1 MYKIPK
7 LLKPPHKQSLEF
19 QKMQEELRK
28 SQQAQ
33 KEKAVVKIQPEFV
46 VEEDLDENDYANYI
60 PLKQEPKKIEQ
71 LQQYQ
76 PRDYL
81 EEFFDQKGIIKRQQ
95 DRKNKMMNAINYEIE
110 RNEKCI
116 DELMQEFQDYQEE
129 INHIQVKVKD
139 IEKEGKNLTI
149 LQKLE
154 ILEGNLDEALN
165 LEIKEEFKLNPD
177 DEDID
182 DKLHLMYDNT
192 NNLIDEYEQL
202 KQQILEDEERRR
214 EDQEEKELL
223 EQLDDKQIE
232 DRELQ
237 HELQRRIQQVKN
249 EGVKL
254 QMQQKLQKLK
264 ESTLQ
269 RTEMKKASVKN
280 YCRNSKPQQESTS
293 KKKFSDKKQYNM
305 YSQQFG
311 YGKDKITFK
320 PL

>member
-28 SQQAQ
+28 SQQGQQQ
-33 KEKAVVKIQPEFV
+33 KVGVKIQPEFV
-46 VEEDLDENDYANYI
+46 VEEDLDEKDYTNYI
-60 PLKQEPKKIEQ
+60 PQKQEAKKIEQ
-71 LQQYQ
+71 LQHYQ
-76 PRDYL
+76 PRNYL

-110 RNEKCI
+110 KNEKCI
-116 DELMQEFQDYQEE
+116 DDLMQEFQDYQQE

-139 IEKEGKNLTI
+139 IEREGKNLTI

-154 ILEGNLDEALN
+154 ILEGDLNEALN
-165 LEIKEEFKLNPD
+165 LEIKEEFKINPD
-177 DEDID
+177 DQNVD
-182 DKLHLMYDNT
+182 DKLHLMYDDT
-192 NNLIDEYEQL
+192 NNLIDQYEQL
-202 KQQILEDEERRR
+202 KQQILEDEQRRK

-237 HELQRRIQQVKN
+237 YELQKRIEQVKN

-254 QMQQKLQKLK
+254 QMQQKLQLLK

-280 YCRNSKPQQESTS
+280 YCRKNKPKQDSTP
-293 KKKFSDKKQYNM
+293 KKQFSEKKQYNM

-311 YGKDKITFK
+311 YGRDKITFK

>member
-33 KEKAVVKIQPEFV
+33 KEKVDVKIQPEFV
-46 VEEDLDENDYANYI
+46 VEEDLDEKDYTNFI
-60 PLKQEPKKIEQ
+60 PLKQEPQKFEQ
-71 LQQYQ
+71 LQHYQ

-81 EEFFDQKGIIKRQQ
+81 EEFFDQKGIIKRKQ
-95 DRKNKMMNAINYEIE
+95 DRKNKMVNAINYEIE

-116 DELMQEFQDYQEE
+116 DQLMQEFQDYQEE
-129 INHIQVKVKD
+129 INHIQGKVKD
-139 IEKEGKNLTI
+139 LEKEGKNLTI
-149 LQKLE
+149 LQKLQ

-182 DKLHLMYDNT
+182 DKLDLMYDNT

-202 KQQILEDEERRR
+202 KYQILEEEERRR

-237 HELQRRIQQVKN
+237 HELQRRIEQVKN

-280 YCRNSKPQQESTS
+280 YCRKSKPQQESTQ